1 MSEKELKKKKYDF
14 RCLDEEVS
22 IGVVV
27 KSDLS
32 KTIANW
38 MYKNTSDLEI
48 AEIARELF
56 YNGVVSFD
64 ERFRAFLVE
73 AIMNSNLICS
83 VKQAVGKLLSEKV
96 S

>member
-22 IGVVV
+22 IGVIV

-32 KTIANW
+32 KTVANW
-38 MYKNTSDLEI
+38 MYKNTSELEI
-48 AEIARELF
+48 VELARELF
-56 YNGVVSFD
+56 HKGVISLD
-64 ERFRAFLVE
+64 EKLRASLEE
-73 AIMNSNLICS
+73 AVKKSSLIWS

>member
-32 KTIANW
+32 KTVANW
-38 MYKNTSDLEI
+38 MYKNTSELEI
-48 AEIARELF
+48 VELARELF
-56 YNGVVSFD
+56 HKGVISLD
-64 ERFRAFLVE
+64 EKLRASLEE
-73 AIMNSNLICS
+73 AVKKSSLIWS

>member
-1 MSEKELKKKKYDF
+1 MSERKLKKKEYDF
-14 RCLDEEVS
+14 RCLEEEVS

-32 KTIANW
+32 KTVANW
-38 MYKNTSDLEI
+38 MYKNTSELEI
-48 AEIARELF
+48 VELARELF
-56 YNGVVSFD
+56 HKGVISLD
-64 ERFRAFLVE
+64 EKLRASLEETVKK
-73 AIMNSNLICS
+73 SSLIWS